1 MVGGKLKQIYNF
13 GNQSCISIV
22 HGAKYKMMYSL
33 DFRVKKCN
41 FHTQRKKKGKKKE
54 KEKKKREIFVV
65 EGNTGFRTKFDALLT
80 SKDQL

>member
-13 GNQSCISIV
+13 GDQPCILIV

-41 FHTQRKKKGKKKE
+41 FHTQRKKKGKKRRKRKE
-54 KEKKKREIFVV
+54 EERDLCSGGEHRF
-65 EGNTGFRTKFDALLT
+65 
-80 SKDQL
+80 

>member
-13 GNQSCISIV
+13 GDQSCILIV

-41 FHTQRKKKGKKKE
+41 FHTQRIKK
-54 KEKKKREIFVV
+54 KKKREIFVV

>member
-41 FHTQRKKKGKKKE
+41 FHTQRKKKKKK
-54 KEKKKREIFVV
+54 KKKREIFVV
-65 EGNTGFRTKFDALLT
+65 EGNTGFRTKFYALLT